1 MPDFHDPIRHSESL
15 SQAYAEDKRPLGFF
29 LTAGCPFSIRING
42 NPLIPDMAGLT
53 SSVEQGIPQGALRE
67 SFFRAKNALVAD
79 GIANPNI
86 ESILTFL
93 RSLRQ
98 VAGCDHVRGFS
109 ASELENL
116 DKAIGD
122 QIMTQVHVT
131 LPESMTSFDRLA
143 MWIGS
148 RRREFPVEIFTTNY
162 DLLIEQALE
171 RARVPHFDGFVG
183 SRNPFFD
190 HQAIEDDQ
198 LPARWARLWKLHG
211 SINWAID
218 RSGSA
223 IRTVDPGSAEH
234 PLIHPSHLKYT
245 DTRRMPYLAMI
256 DQMRAFLH
264 RPSAAL
270 VVCGYSFNDAHLN
283 EVLLQGVQSNPTAI
297 IFALQYGGLA
307 SYPSAIKLSGSNS
320 NFNTLAE
327 DEAVIG
333 TLRAPWRLPQSAGPS
348 QEQWSVFWESIG
360 QESEG
365 RVPGKFLLGDFDQ
378 FGRFLALL
386 VSTPGG

>member
-1 MPDFHDPIRHSESL
+1 MPNFHDPVRHSESL
-15 SQAYAEDKRPLGFF
+15 SQAYSEDKRPLGFF
-29 LTAGCPFSIRING
+29 LTAGCPFSIRINV

-53 SSVEQGIPQGALRE
+53 KSVEQGISKGPLQENFL
-67 SFFRAKNALVAD
+67 RAKDALVAD
-79 GIANPNI
+79 GNANPNI

-98 VAGCDHVRGFS
+98 VAGCDQVRGFS
-109 ASELENL
+109 ASDLENL
-116 DKAIGD
+116 DKAIAD
-122 QIMTQVHVT
+122 QIMTQVNVT
-131 LPESMTSFDRLA
+131 LPDSVTSFDRLA

-148 RRREFPVEIFTTNY
+148 RRREFPVQIFTTNY

-171 RARVPHFDGFVG
+171 RARVPYFDGFVG

-190 HQAIEDDQ
+190 HQAIEDDR

-211 SINWAID
+211 SINWTID
-218 RSGSA
+218 SSSNA
-223 IRTVDPGSAEH
+223 VRTVDPNSSEH

-256 DQMRAFLH
+256 DRMRAFLH
-264 RPSAAL
+264 QPSAVL

-297 IFALQYGGLA
+297 IFALQYGGIA
-307 SYPSAIKLSGSNS
+307 NYECAIKLSVSNS

-333 TLRAPWRLPQSAGPS
+333 TVRAPWKLPQSAGLT
-348 QEQWSVFWESIG
+348 QEQWSVFWASTD
-360 QESEG
+360 QESEESK
-365 RVPGKFLLGDFDQ
+365 PGKFLLGDFDK
-378 FGRFLALL
+378 FGHFLALL
-386 VSTPGG
+386 VSAPGE